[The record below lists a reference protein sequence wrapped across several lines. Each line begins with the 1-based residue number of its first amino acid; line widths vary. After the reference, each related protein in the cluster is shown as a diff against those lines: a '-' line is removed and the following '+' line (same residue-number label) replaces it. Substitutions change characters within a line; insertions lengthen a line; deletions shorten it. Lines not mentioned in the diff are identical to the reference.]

1 MSDPSPLIDAASDAL
16 AVLTQA
22 RERYQRT
29 EDPADLA
36 LIPRLDIAYIGA
48 LSTAIDA
55 HLANGRSDD
64 HEAQI
69 RALPNGEAILIART
83 ADPETTALFGSE
95 QRHPLTD
102 YIVDWAEFWSTED
115 QEREWLIEPLFAA
128 GRAHA
133 IYAGAKTGK
142 SYTVLAA
149 CAAAATG
156 ALFLGHKPPRPLK
169 VLYVDYEM
177 TADDIRD
184 RLVEFGYGPTDDL
197 SRLSYAL
204 LPSLPPLDTAE
215 GGSALLSS
223 AMALEVD
230 LVVIDTTGRALKGD
244 ENDADAIR
252 DYYRHTGARLKQA
265 GITAVRLDHAGK
277 DPERGQRGSSAKNDD
292 VDVVWRITRTDD
304 GQVWKATHRRMSWV
318 PETVPITVAAN
329 DMGISV
335 FTTTAG
341 STWPA
346 GTKDCAEQMDRLGLP
361 PSVSTRAAT
370 EVIRSN
376 GISASNN
383 TIRAAVRYRR
393 EMAED
398 VLKGADGPR
407 PANSGRASARA
418 PETDIGARSG
428 RARENPMKP
437 RPARSGRA
445 RRGTPPT
452 PRPDQRVPEG
462 GARQGQSRPDDDD
475 LVENDPST
483 PPPNPAENPTPRW
496 L

>member
-83 ADPETTALFGSE
+83 ADPETTALFAGE
-95 QRHPLTD
+95 RRHPLTD

-156 ALFLGHKPPRPLK
+156 APFLGHKPPRPLK

-184 RLVEFGYGPTDDL
+184 RLTEFGYGPDDDL
-197 SRLSYAL
+197 SGLSYAL
-204 LPSLPPLDTAE
+204 LPSLPPLDTAA

-230 LVVIDTTGRALKGD
+230 LVVIDTTGRALQGD
-244 ENDADAIR
+244 ENDADAVR
-252 DYYRHTGARLKQA
+252 DYFRHTGSRLKQA

-292 VDVVWRITRTDD
+292 VDVVWQITRTDD

-318 PETVPITVAAN
+318 PESVPIVVAAN
-329 DMGISV
+329 ESGVST
-335 FTTTAG
+335 FATTGT
-341 STWPA
+341 TWPA
-346 GTKDCAEQMDRLGLP
+346 GTKDCAAEMDRLGLP
-361 PSVSTRAAT
+361 SDVSTRTAT
-370 EVIRSN
+370 TVLRSS
-376 GISASNN
+376 GISMSNN

-393 EMAED
+393 EMAEND
-398 VLKGADGPR
+398 LIGADGPR
-407 PANSGRASARA
+407 PANSGRASTNA
-418 PETDIGARSG
+418 PESDIGARSG
-428 RARENPMKP
+428 RARENPIKP
-437 RPARSGRA
+437 RRARSGRA
-445 RRGTPPT
+445 GRGTPST
-452 PRPDQRVPEG
+452 PRPDSRVPER
-462 GARQGQSRPDDDD
+462 GADQGQSRPDDDD
-475 LVENDPST
+475 CLEDDPK
-483 PPPNPAENPTPRW
+483 PGW

>member
-83 ADPETTALFGSE
+83 ADPETTALFAGE
-95 QRHPLTD
+95 RRHPLTD

-156 ALFLGHKPPRPLK
+156 APFLGHKPPRPLK

-184 RLVEFGYGPTDDL
+184 RLTEFGYGPDDDL
-197 SRLSYAL
+197 SGLSYAL
-204 LPSLPPLDTAE
+204 LPSLPPLDTAA

-230 LVVIDTTGRALKGD
+230 LVVIDTTGRALQGD
-244 ENDADAIR
+244 ENDADAVR
-252 DYYRHTGARLKQA
+252 DYFRHTGSRLKQA

-292 VDVVWRITRTDD
+292 VDVVWQITRTDD

-318 PETVPITVAAN
+318 PESVPIVVAAN
-329 DMGISV
+329 ESGVST
-335 FTTTAG
+335 FATTGT
-341 STWPA
+341 TWPA
-346 GTKDCAEQMDRLGLP
+346 GTKDCAAEMDRLGLP
-361 PSVSTRAAT
+361 SDVSTRTAT
-370 EVIRSN
+370 TVLRSS
-376 GISASNN
+376 GISMSNN

-393 EMAED
+393 EMAEND
-398 VLKGADGPR
+398 LIGADGPR
-407 PANSGRASARA
+407 PANSGRASTNA
-418 PETDIGARSG
+418 PESDIGARSG
-428 RARENPMKP
+428 RARENPIKP
-437 RPARSGRA
+437 RRARSGRA
-445 RRGTPPT
+445 GRGTPST
-452 PRPDQRVPEG
+452 PRPDSRVPER
-462 GARQGQSRPDDDD
+462 GADQGQSRPDDDD
-475 LVENDPST
+475 LDENDPLS
-483 PPPNPAENPTPRW
+483 PPPNPVDDPTPRW